1 MDISKYSDL
10 NQSLNASEEKLYESI
25 AKNCADEFQYCIS
38 GSLTIID
45 KTAKTLSGTSEKLA
59 SCDGTITKV
68 LDSATEMIRKVNDSS
83 NSIDSIKTALS
94 EANDTISQESV
105 SIKDSVSS
113 LEKAVADSRSNISA
127 FSNTMENTAQRCS
140 NAVEDSLNSLEQLR
154 STLDS
159 LGKAVDTCQKSWSTS
174 AGEQCKKI
182 EEFSMHTDQLC
193 NDLSAISTASSES
206 ISESSEKV
214 KAALDRAC
222 ELSGSVSETIIEIS
236 SMRDQLA
243 LSVNEIKKKT
253 EVIKVASE
261 SLDSTVSKNNQVI
274 DDFSKTLD
282 KATKEYSD
290 SIQAT
295 IDELIRLNGE
305 ISKCNQAI
313 IEATTNWKASSD
325 ESAESMTAIKNKL
338 DELYNRFASVVDES
352 IGHVRSS
359 TEQYSTLLDSINN
372 KLQEKYD
379 NMSDGIDELKQ
390 SVGILDSRVK
400 RVTVIS
406 IIAACILLVMEIVN
420 IIL

>member
-10 NQSLNASEEKLYESI
+10 NLSLNASEKELYESI
-25 AKNCADEFQYCIS
+25 AEKCAGEFQGCIS
-38 GSLTIID
+38 DSLNRID
-45 KTAKTLSGTSEKLA
+45 NAAKTLSGASDKLA
-59 SCDGTITKV
+59 SCDETITKV
-68 LDSATEMIRKVNDSS
+68 LDSTAEMLGKVNDSS
-83 NSIDSIKTALS
+83 ASIDSIKTALS
-94 EANDTISQESV
+94 EANDTISQESA
-105 SIKDSVSS
+105 SIKDSVSG
-113 LEKAVADSRSNISA
+113 LEKAVADSRSNIRA
-127 FSNTMENTAQRCS
+127 FSDTMEKTAQRCS
-140 NAVEDSLNSLEQLR
+140 TAVDDSLTSLEQLR

-159 LGKAVDTCQKSWSTS
+159 LGKAIDTCQESWSTS
-174 AGEQCKKI
+174 AGEQSKKV

-193 NDLSAISTASSES
+193 NNLSVISTTSSES
-206 ISESSEKV
+206 ISKSSEKV

-222 ELSGSVSETIIEIS
+222 ELSDSVSETITEIS

-243 LSVNEIKKKT
+243 LSVNEIKQKT

-261 SLDSTVSKNNQVI
+261 SLDATVSKNNQVI
-274 DDFSKTLD
+274 DDFSKNLD

-290 SIQAT
+290 SIQTT

-305 ISKCNQAI
+305 ITKCNQAI

-359 TEQYSTLLDSINN
+359 TEQYSTLLDNINT

-379 NMSDGIDELKQ
+379 NMSDGIAELKQ
-390 SVGILDSRVK
+390 SVGILNSRVK

-406 IIAACILLVMEIVN
+406 IAATCILFIMGIIN
-420 IIL
+420 IFL